1 MSGDQVI
8 LFGITLDQL
17 VSLGLQVIGA
27 IAILIAG
34 WIVSSWGARIVRK
47 SLDRS
52 PRFDRTIGLVFAQ
65 VTRWA
70 VLLLTLVA
78 VLQQFGVP
86 IASFV
91 AVLGAAGLAIGLA
104 LQGALSN
111 VASGVMLLGLRP
123 FKVGDA
129 VEIAGTVGLVDEI
142 GLLTTKLHTF
152 DNIGIHIPNSSIWG
166 QPIKNL
172 SEFDTRRLEMTFG
185 ISYSDDIG
193 KAITLIQGIIEADER
208 VLKEP
213 AVRIGVT
220 NLGDSS
226 VDLLVWV
233 WVKRVQLLDLRLD
246 MTRKV
251 KETFDAEGISIPF
264 PQRDVHLFHQ
274 STTSQAN

>member
-1 MSGDQVI
+1 MSGEQVI

-17 VSLGLQVIGA
+17 VALGLQVMGA

-34 WIVSSWGARIVRK
+34 WIISSWAARIVRRG
-47 SLDRS
+47 LDRS

-70 VLLLTLVA
+70 VLILTIVA

-86 IASFV
+86 VASFV

-123 FKVGDA
+123 FRVGDA
-129 VEIAGTVGLVDEI
+129 VEIAGTMGLVDEI

-152 DNIGIHIPNSSIWG
+152 DNIGVHIPNSSIWG

-172 SEFDTRRLEMTFG
+172 TEFDTRRLELTFG
-185 ISYSDDIG
+185 IGYSDDIG
-193 KAITLIQGIIEADER
+193 RAIGVIQRIIDSDER
-208 VLKEP
+208 VLEEP

-226 VDLLVWV
+226 VDILVWV
-233 WVKRVQLLDLRLD
+233 WVKRVNFLDLKLD
-246 MTRKV
+246 MIRNV
-251 KETFDAEGISIPF
+251 KEAFDAAGISIPF
-264 PQRDVHLFHQ
+264 PQRDVHFFPQ
-274 STTSQAN
+274 ERTGQVN

>member
-1 MSGDQVI
+1 MSGEQVI

-17 VSLGLQVIGA
+17 VALGLQVMGA

-34 WIVSSWGARIVRK
+34 WIVSGWAARIVRQG
-47 SLDRS
+47 LDRS

-70 VLLLTLVA
+70 VLLLTFVA

-86 IASFV
+86 VASLV

-129 VEIAGTVGLVDEI
+129 VEIAGTMGLVDEI

-152 DNIGIHIPNSSIWG
+152 DNVGVHIPNSSIWG

-185 ISYSDDIG
+185 IGYSDDIG
-193 KAITLIQGIIEADER
+193 RAIGVIQRIIDADER
-208 VLKEP
+208 ILADP

-226 VDLLVWV
+226 VDILVWV

-246 MTRKV
+246 MTRRI
-251 KETFDAEGISIPF
+251 KEAFDAEGITIPF
-264 PQRDVHLFHQ
+264 PQHDVHFFPQ
-274 STTSQAN
+274 GGSSQVN